1 MDRLDYQDKHYDEKY
16 NDMQKRIDSLYDEIA
31 DNENTLKEIE
41 IKIQGIKEKQISQER
56 IYEFLEM
63 FDMYYD
69 KFTEIE
75 KKEFLHNFISSVEIY
90 PEPLEDGQILKS
102 VEFKFPVY
110 YKGMEADMFI
120 PKFEK
125 TLESIVLLQKR

>member
-1 MDRLDYQDKHYDEKY
+1 M
-16 NDMQKRIDSLYDEIA
+16 YDEIA
-31 DNENTLKEIE
+31 DNENALKEIE
-41 IKIQGIKEKQISQER
+41 IKIQGIKEKQISPER

-75 KKEFLHNFISSVEIY
+75 KKEFFRSFITSIEIY
-90 PEPLEDGQILKS
+90 PEPLENGQILKS

-110 YKGMEADMFI
+110 YKGMEADVFI
-120 PKFEK
+120 PEFDKSLETVNLLSHAEK
-125 TLESIVLLQKR
+125 